1 LRLADFDALV
11 SGALTLRAL
20 IPDDLMHDAL
30 MFSALMFDAVMFN
43 ALMSDAVMFNALGS
57 PSSHCYKGGPGGI
70 AAGPDPEFWHG

>member
-43 ALMSDAVMFNALGS
+43 ALGS